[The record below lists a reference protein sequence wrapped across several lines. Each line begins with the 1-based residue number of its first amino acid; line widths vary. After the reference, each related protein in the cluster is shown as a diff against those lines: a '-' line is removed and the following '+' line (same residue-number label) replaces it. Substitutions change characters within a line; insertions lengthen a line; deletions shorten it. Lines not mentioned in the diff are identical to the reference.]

1 MKILLTAFDAFGEE
15 SINPTEEILKRIDP
29 QLFSAELIKLQLP
42 TAFRPA
48 FEQIRAAIH
57 HEQPDV
63 VIALGQAGGRAAI
76 TPERVA
82 INISDAGIA
91 DNLGEQPIDQTIV
104 ADGPAAYFSTLPI
117 KEIVSAIQAEGIKAA
132 VSNSAG
138 TFVCNHV
145 MYGLLDLLEREFPNS
160 IGGFIHV
167 PFMTEQ
173 TLGKE
178 NIASMPL
185 DEIQRGIEIA
195 IESVIASGR
204 GGDDA

>member
-1 MKILLTAFDAFGEE
+1 MKILITAFDAFGQEA
-15 SINPTEEILKRIDP
+15 INPTEEVLRRIRP
-29 QLFSAELIKLQLP
+29 QSFSAELVKLQLP
-42 TAFRPA
+42 TAFGPA
-48 FEQIRAAIH
+48 FEQIQAAIR

-63 VIALGQAGGRAAI
+63 VIALGQAGGRTAI

-91 DNLGEQPIDQTIV
+91 DNVGEQPSDQTIV
-104 ADGPAAYFSTLPI
+104 DDGPAAYFSTLPI
-117 KEIVSAIQAEGIKAA
+117 KKIVTAIQAEGLKAA

-145 MYGLLDLLEREFPNS
+145 MYGLLDLIERELPNS

-173 TLGKE
+173 TVDKQ
-178 NIASMPL
+178 NVASMSL
-185 DEIQRGIEIA
+185 EDIQRGVEIA
-195 IESVIASGR
+195 IETSISFKLD
-204 GGDDA
+204 GDDV